1 MNRQRALKGWW
12 AGAAIGAIA
21 LLFLAPAFC
30 CVDQDSMDHH
40 RAFMDFCSIAILVLA
55 LTSTAVALVF
65 LGLAPTLGRP
75 SFATIL
81 LPVPKP
87 PPRRIRFS

>member
-1 MNRQRALKGWW
+1 MSGQHVLEGWW
-12 AGAAIGAIA
+12 GGAAIGAIA
-21 LLFLAPAFC
+21 LLFLAAAFC
-30 CVDQDSMDHH
+30 CVDQDGVDHH
-40 RAFMDFCSIAILVLA
+40 RASMDFCSMAMLVLA
-55 LTSTAVALVF
+55 LSSSVVALVS

-87 PPRRIRFS
+87 PPRPVCFS